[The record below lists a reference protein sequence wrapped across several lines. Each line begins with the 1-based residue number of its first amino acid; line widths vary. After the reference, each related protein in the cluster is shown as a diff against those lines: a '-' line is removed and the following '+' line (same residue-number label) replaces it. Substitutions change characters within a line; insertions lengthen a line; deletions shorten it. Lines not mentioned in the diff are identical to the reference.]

1 MRAIIIGAGRG
12 QRLMPTTADAPKCFA
27 KVQRKRIL
35 DWVIDAFA
43 ANGISDICFIGGYLI
58 ERVREEY
65 PAFTFC
71 HNVDWQNNNIMESL
85 MYAQDFMDEP
95 FVCCYSD
102 TLISPDLVAGLLASE
117 AEIALSVDTKWQ
129 ARYEHRTEHPP
140 NDAEKLT
147 VADGRVTQVHRDID
161 PSKAYGEYTGVAKF
175 GRDGGASLK
184 AHYSRCREA
193 YSGKP
198 FREAAVFEKA
208 YLIHLL
214 QDMLEAGVL
223 MHHTDTP
230 GEYMEIDTQQD
241 FELAQT
247 GWKI

>member
-12 QRLMPTTADAPKCFA
+12 QRLMPTTANAPKCFA
-27 KVQRKRIL
+27 KVQGKRIL

-43 ANGISDICFIGGYLI
+43 VNGVTDICFIGGYLI
-58 ERVREEY
+58 DRVREAY
-65 PAFTFC
+65 PEFTFC
-71 HNVDWQNNNIMESL
+71 HNDDWQNNNIMESL
-85 MYAQDFMDEP
+85 MYARDFMDEP

-102 TLISPDLVAGLLASE
+102 TLISPDLVTGLLAAE
-117 AEIALSVDTKWQ
+117 GEIALSVDTKWE

-147 VADGRVTQVHRDID
+147 VDNGRVTQVHRDID
-161 PSKAYGEYTGVAKF
+161 PANAYGEYTGVAKF
-175 GRDGGASLK
+175 GREGGALLK
-184 AHYSRCREA
+184 EHYSRCRDA
-193 YSGKP
+193 YSGRP
-198 FREAAVFEKA
+198 FREAALFEKA

-214 QDMLEAGVL
+214 QDMLEAGVH
-223 MHHTDTP
+223 MHHADTP